1 MSARAAWEA
10 KPPPFAIAEVDA
22 VAGPIVVVPGAIA
35 AVDAAVAVPAGLLR
49 GDLPDVVGAG
59 AAGMGAVLLPC
70 AGLLLLFPPEQ
81 PAAVAIAT
89 TIAAGRAR
97 RCMRGRDMVGS
108 FRLVDVH
115 RCQQRTGCHRRRERP
130 VIETRRHGF
139 TLAAGL
145 REHS

>member
-1 MSARAAWEA
+1 MSARAAWDA

-22 VAGPIVVVPGAIA
+22 VAGPLVVVPGAIA

-89 TIAAGRAR
+89 TIAAGRTR

-108 FRLVDVH
+108 FRLVNVH
-115 RCQQRTGCHRRRERP
+115 QCQQQKGCHRRRERA
-130 VIETRRHGF
+130 VIEMRRRGF
-139 TLAAGL
+139 AMPARL
-145 REHS
+145 RKHS